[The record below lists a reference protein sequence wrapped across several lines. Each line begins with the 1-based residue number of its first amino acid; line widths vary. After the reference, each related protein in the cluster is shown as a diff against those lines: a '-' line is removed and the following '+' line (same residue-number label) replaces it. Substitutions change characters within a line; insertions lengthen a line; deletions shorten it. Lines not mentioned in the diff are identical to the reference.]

1 MSDNHAHY
9 PALDGV
15 RGIAILMVLLAHT
28 HPKFLDSGFIGV
40 DLFFVL
46 SGFLITSILLGEYL
60 ALGSISLSRFYIR
73 RALRLF
79 PALFAM
85 VTVITLYTAIFHRD
99 ELMMTMENGRAII
112 FYYWN
117 WILYANYQQN
127 GWTYQW
133 VFGHLW
139 SLSVEEQ
146 FYIVW
151 PCVLLL
157 AMSRKL
163 LLPLILAFGICTPAI
178 ARLFLDAPSFNLYFR
193 TDLHCDGLVWGAL
206 GACIVALHWLPKS
219 DHIARIL
226 PVAGTLG
233 LAGFIFASFF
243 ELFWSGFAFFGGWS
257 LLDCLAM
264 IAIVSL
270 VVAPLP
276 VFKAAMNF
284 SPLRWTGRI
293 SYGLYIWH
301 LPVFFYCRNL
311 PVNEPS
317 QSLIAIVLSYTIA
330 TISFYGME
338 RYFLRLKDRFS
349 AATIQ
354 NSIAVHEMFS
364 IEAVAVLAEKPKS
377 SQ

>member
-1 MSDNHAHY
+1 MSETHAYY

-28 HPKFLDSGFIGV
+28 HPKFLNSGFIGV

-46 SGFLITSILLGEYL
+46 SGFLITSILLGEHQ
-60 ALGSISLSRFYIR
+60 ARGTISLSRFYIR

-85 VTVITLYTAIFHRD
+85 VAVITLYTSVFHRG
-99 ELMMTMENGRAII
+99 ELMMTLENGRAII

-117 WILYANYQQN
+117 WILYANYQHN

-151 PCVLLL
+151 PCILIFALS
-157 AMSRKL
+157 SRKIV
-163 LLPLILAFGICTPAI
+163 LPVILAVGICGPAI

-206 GACIVALHWLPKS
+206 GACIVSMRWLPKLTQVS
-219 DHIARIL
+219 RVL
-226 PVAGTLG
+226 PYAGAVSM
-233 LAGFIFASFF
+233 AGFIFSSLFD
-243 ELFWSGFAFFGGWS
+243 LFWSGFAFFGGWS
-257 LLDCLAM
+257 LIDCLAM
-264 IAIVSL
+264 IAIASL
-270 VVAPLP
+270 VLAPLP
-276 VFKAAMNF
+276 AFKAAMNF
-284 SPLRWTGRI
+284 APLRWTGRI

-301 LPVFFYCRNL
+301 LPVFFYSRHL
-311 PVNEPS
+311 PFNEAM
-317 QSLIAIVLSYTIA
+317 QSFAALTISYGIAAV
-330 TISFYGME
+330 SFYGME
-338 RYFLRLKDRFS
+338 KYFLSIKSRFNS
-349 AATIQ
+349 SRKSESQ
-354 NSIAVHEMFS
+354 NPA
-364 IEAVAVLAEKPKS
+364 LADT
-377 SQ
+377 